1 MCRSKT
7 VHECDLFIGVAK
19 NEGEDE
25 VSVKLVIEYSHAVK
39 VKLDTYKIRERDP
52 QDIKPTNA
60 ILTAFGGNKIDV
72 LCRCQLKCRYK
83 IIVFVLDCYIVNVC
97 LCTRSFSLKTFQ
109 KLSLIKV
116 VMNDSEFWG
125 W

>member
-39 VKLDTYKIRERDP
+39 VMLDIYKTHERDP
-52 QDIKPTNA
+52 QVIKPTNA
-60 ILTAFGGNKIDV
+60 ILTAFGETRLMSCV
-72 LCRCQLKCRYK
+72 
-83 IIVFVLDCYIVNVC
+83 VVNSSAD
-97 LCTRSFSLKTFQ
+97 TRSLFLY
-109 KLSLIKV
+109 
-116 VMNDSEFWG
+116 
-125 W
+125 